1 MFKMST
7 VGPTLKRF
15 WFNRGLHAA
24 QASTHNKSLMWKF
37 LAVQW
42 LELVT
47 FIARV
52 QVQSLVGEL
61 KSCKAHGPLTKKKKE
76 KKTSLILVLLWL
88 LLGPH
93 LEGGWGNFISL
104 CLGFSLDKGLLTH
117 LTLSLLL
124 YIVVQLIYP
133 RYCF

>member
-61 KSCKAHGPLTKKKKE
+61 NPARPMAPLPKKKKR
-76 KKTSLILVLLWL
+76 KKTQPDSGSAVAAPWTTSGGKLGELHQLV
-88 LLGPH
+88 
-93 LEGGWGNFISL
+93 
-104 CLGFSLDKGLLTH
+104 LGFSLDKGLLTH

>member
-61 KSCKAHGPLTKKKKE
+61 NPARPMAPLPKKKKE
-76 KKTSLILVLLWL
+76 KKPSLILVLLWL

-93 LEGGWGNFISL
+93 LEGSWGNFISL
-104 CLGFSLDKGLLTH
+104 CWASH
-117 LTLSLLL
+117 
-124 YIVVQLIYP
+124 
-133 RYCF
+133 

>member
-61 KSCKAHGPLTKKKKE
+61 KSCKAHGPLTKKKKR
-76 KKTSLILVLLWL
+76 KKNQPDSGSAVAAPWTTSGGKLGELHQLV
-88 LLGPH
+88 
-93 LEGGWGNFISL
+93 F
-104 CLGFSLDKGLLTH
+104 GLL
-117 LTLSLLL
+117 
-124 YIVVQLIYP
+124 I
-133 RYCF
+133 R